1 MSPEEFQALPE
12 TLEVRL
18 VGLEVQVPGWRTR
31 RVVLV
36 TTLTDAERYPADLI
50 RNLYFKRWQVELHFA
65 QIKTLLKLD
74 VLRTKSPQMVG
85 KELLVGL
92 IAYNLVRALMQRS
105 AHLHHVPLERMSFQG
120 CLDTLRHY
128 AQVIRASM
136 GSPHK
141 QQALIDQMLE
151 RMAADLLPLRPG
163 RSEPRAKK
171 RRPKNYQLLTRP
183 RKKMGRLPHRNRGT
197 LKKHRE
203 TPLS

>member
-1 MSPEEFQALPE
+1 
-12 TLEVRL
+12 
-18 VGLEVQVPGWRTR
+18 
-31 RVVLV
+31 
-36 TTLTDAERYPADLI
+36 
-50 RNLYFKRWQVELHFA
+50 
-65 QIKTLLKLD
+65 
-74 VLRTKSPQMVG
+74 
-85 KELLVGL
+85 
-92 IAYNLVRALMQRS
+92 
-105 AHLHHVPLERMSFQG
+105 
-120 CLDTLRHY
+120 
-128 AQVIRASM
+128 M

-183 RKKMGRLPHRNRGT
+183 RKKMGRLLHRNRGT